1 MLQRIHGR
9 PSRACLLLRDASFP
23 APFPHELEYS
33 PACRGTWNIVHTGM
47 TLPES
52 HQIFACAS
60 GCLRGVV
67 LTAAEMGLMERFSS
81 IELKERDLVQT
92 DNEQL
97 LIQGVTDILQKLQH
111 LHKLP
116 RAVLLFPACVHHF
129 LGCDLRYV
137 YKTLRERF
145 PEIGFA
151 ECFMDP
157 IRQTKSLT
165 PEERLRRAI
174 FRLLPPQGK
183 APRTANIIGSNLK
196 TDERSDFARLLQQ
209 SGWVLRDMTRYDSYD
224 EFLKMGGSCLNLYT
238 NPFSLPAVRDLKKRL
253 GQDFLYLPQ
262 VWRAADIE
270 ATLQSLLACLDLTMA
285 QRTAAEQE
293 IQSWQRQAGQ
303 ALQAAKRV
311 IGTRPLALDLT
322 FTFRPLNLARL
333 LIEHGFNVTRLY
345 SDAFLPEER
354 DDFCWLQ
361 QHAGTLE
368 LFATKN
374 PDMRILPRSSS
385 PDTLALGQKAAYFCD
400 TPYFV
405 NYVEGGGSWGF
416 AAVTELARLM
426 TDACRHPQAIRP
438 AVSRKGWGGPSIL

>member
-67 LTAAEMGLMERFSS
+67 LTAAEMGLMDRFSS

-97 LIQGVTDILQKLQH
+97 LIKGVTDILQKLPQ
-111 LHKLP
+111 LP

-137 YKTLRERF
+137 YKVLRTRF
-145 PEIGFA
+145 PGVDFA

-174 FRLLPPQGK
+174 FRLLPPQAK
-183 APRTANIIGSNLK
+183 TPRTANIIGSNLK
-196 TDERSDFARLLQQ
+196 TALSSDFARLLRAN
-209 SGWVLRDMTRYDSYD
+209 GWTLRDMTQYTSYD
-224 EFLKMGGSCLNLYT
+224 DFLQMGGSCLNLYT

-262 VWRAADIE
+262 VWRAADIK
-270 ATLQSLLACLDLTMA
+270 AALHGLLEGLDLTEA
-285 QRTAAEQE
+285 QRATTEQE
-293 IQSWQRQAGQ
+293 IRLYEQQAER
-303 ALQAAKRV
+303 ALQAAKDV
-311 IGTRPLALDLT
+311 VGTRPIALDLT

-333 LIEHGFNVTRLY
+333 LVEHGFCVRRIY
-345 SDAFLPEER
+345 SDAFLPEEEA
-354 DDFCWLQ
+354 DFIWLQ
-361 QHAGTLE
+361 QQGDIE

-374 PDMRILPRSSS
+374 PDMRILPREAEKG
-385 PDTLALGQKAAYFCD
+385 TLALGQKAAYFCN
-400 TPYFV
+400 TPHFV

-426 TDACRHPQAIRP
+426 TKACHEPQDIRA
-438 AVSRKGWGGPSIL
+438 AVSPKAWGGPSIL

>member
-196 TDERSDFARLLQQ
+196 TDEWSDFARLLQQ

-238 NPFSLPAVRDLKKRL
+238 NPFSLPAVRDLKNAW
-253 GQDFLYLPQ
+253 G
-262 VWRAADIE
+262 
-270 ATLQSLLACLDLTMA
+270 
-285 QRTAAEQE
+285 
-293 IQSWQRQAGQ
+293 
-303 ALQAAKRV
+303 
-311 IGTRPLALDLT
+311 
-322 FTFRPLNLARL
+322 
-333 LIEHGFNVTRLY
+333 
-345 SDAFLPEER
+345 
-354 DDFCWLQ
+354 
-361 QHAGTLE
+361 
-368 LFATKN
+368 
-374 PDMRILPRSSS
+374 RISSICPRSGAPPTSKPRCRACSHAWIS
-385 PDTLALGQKAAYFCD
+385 PWRSA
-400 TPYFV
+400 
-405 NYVEGGGSWGF
+405 
-416 AAVTELARLM
+416 
-426 TDACRHPQAIRP
+426 PQP
-438 AVSRKGWGGPSIL
+438 SRKSSLGSDRPGRPCRLPSASSARAPSHLTSPSPSGR

>member
-9 PSRACLLLRDASFP
+9 PSRACLLLRDANFP

-52 HQIFACAS
+52 HQVFACAS

-67 LTAAEMGLMERFSS
+67 LTAAEMGLMDRFSS

-97 LIQGVTDILQKLQH
+97 LIQGVTDILQNLPQ
-111 LHKLP
+111 LP

-145 PEIGFA
+145 PQVDFA

-174 FRLLPPQGK
+174 SRLLPPQAK
-183 APRTANIIGSNLK
+183 TPRTANIIGSNLK
-196 TDERSDFARLLQQ
+196 TDPQSDFARLLQQ
-209 SGWVLRDMTRYDSYD
+209 GGWLLRDMTRYSAYD
-224 EFLKMGGSCLNLYT
+224 DFLRMGGSCLNLYT

-270 ATLQSLLACLDLTMA
+270 AALQALLSRLDLTET
-285 QRTAAEQE
+285 QREAARLD
-293 IQSWQRQAGQ
+293 IRLWQKRANN
-303 ALQAAKRV
+303 ALQAARAV
-311 IGTRPLALDLT
+311 VGTRPVALDLT

-333 LIEHGFNVTRLY
+333 LVEQGFHVTRLY
-345 SDAFLPEER
+345 SDAFLPEEEA
-354 DDFCWLQ
+354 DFLWLQ
-361 QHAGTLE
+361 QQAGDIE

-374 PDMRILPRSSS
+374 PDMRILPRTST
-385 PDTLALGQKAAYFCD
+385 PDTLALGQKAAYFCS
-400 TPYFV
+400 TPHFV

-426 TDACRHPQAIRP
+426 TAACHHPQDIRA
-438 AVSRKGWGGPSIL
+438 AVSPKAWGGPSIL

>member
-9 PSRACLLLRDASFP
+9 PSRACLLLRDAAFP

-67 LTAAEMGLMERFSS
+67 LTAAEMGLMDQFSS

-97 LIQGVTDILQKLQH
+97 LIEGITDILHKLP
-111 LHKLP
+111 KLP

-145 PEIGFA
+145 PGIDFA

-174 FRLLPPQGK
+174 FRLLPSQAK
-183 APRTANIIGSNLK
+183 TPRTANIIGSNLK
-196 TDERSDFARLLQQ
+196 TDPQSDFARLLQQ
-209 SGWVLRDMTRYDSYD
+209 SGWLLRDMTRYASYD
-224 EFLKMGGSCLNLYT
+224 DFLRMGGSCLNLYT

-262 VWRAADIE
+262 VWRAADIKS
-270 ATLQSLLACLDLTMA
+270 ALYDLLERLDLTEA
-285 QRTAAEQE
+285 QRATAERE
-293 IQSWQRQAGQ
+293 IQLSQQQAER
-303 ALQAAKRV
+303 ALQAAKSV
-311 IGTRPLALDLT
+311 VGARPIALDLT

-333 LIEHGFNVTRLY
+333 LVEHGFRVTRLY
-345 SDAFLPEER
+345 SDAFLPEEEA
-354 DDFCWLQ
+354 DFRWLQ
-361 QHAGTLE
+361 QQAGDIE

-374 PDMRILPRSSS
+374 PDMRILPREAEK
-385 PDTLALGQKAAYFCD
+385 DTLALGQKAAYFCN

-416 AAVTELARLM
+416 AAVTELARM
-426 TDACRHPQAIRP
+426 MAEACHHPQDIRA
-438 AVSRKGWGGPSIL
+438 AVSPKAWGGPSIL